1 LPDVHRKLF
10 TLSITSS
17 YPSLLYQVSL
27 RASEGNSSGSLFEI
41 NLEDGRQL
49 RWMVPP
55 PPLPLFPPLV
65 SFNAYLVTCIF
76 YRFVTGEFTRV
87 EGEQQRHTP
96 RNQRRWR
103 KAAAVDAF
111 ARRRTRDRLAAP
123 AQRAFAPNL
132 RPDPSTR
139 EGNGGKRWLH
149 AKPGGGA
156 YIFIS
161 IFGAPFFFLGRL
173 GPNLEPA
180 TGVVCGMHGL
190 RNG

>member
-1 LPDVHRKLF
+1 VDAFARCSQKTVHTF
-10 TLSITSS
+10 HHIILSIAV
-17 YPSLLYQVSL
+17 VSGELTRVGGEQQRLTL
-27 RASEGNSSGSLFEI
+27 RDQPRGREAASV
-41 NLEDGRQL
+41 DG
-49 RWMVPP
+49 PP
-55 PPLPLFPPLV
+55 PLFPPLV